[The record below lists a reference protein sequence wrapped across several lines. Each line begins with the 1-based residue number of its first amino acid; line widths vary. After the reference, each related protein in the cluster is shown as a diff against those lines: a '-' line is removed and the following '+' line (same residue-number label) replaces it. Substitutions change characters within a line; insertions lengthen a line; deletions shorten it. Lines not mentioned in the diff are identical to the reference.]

1 MTHDAFVNLLSNV
14 VAAVIFSAI
23 GVVLF
28 IIAFMIFDK
37 ITPGSLWKELIE
49 DQNTALGV
57 LMGAV
62 AIALAIIIAASV
74 H

>member
-1 MTHDAFVNLLSNV
+1 MTHDAFANLLSNV
-14 VAAVIFSAI
+14 LAAIIFSAI

-62 AIALAIIIAASV
+62 AIALAIIIAAAV

>member
-1 MTHDAFVNLLSNV
+1 MTDVYSSMMQNA
-14 VAAVIFSAI
+14 VAAIIFAII
-23 GVVLF
+23 GVLLF
-28 IIAFMIFDK
+28 ILAFMLFDK
-37 ITPGSLWKELIE
+37 LTPGSLWKELIE

-62 AIALAIIIAASV
+62 AIALAIIIAAAV

>member
-1 MTHDAFVNLLSNV
+1 MTDVYSSMVQNA
-14 VAAVIFSAI
+14 VAAVLFAII

-28 IIAFMIFDK
+28 VAAFMVFDK
-37 ITPGSLWKELIE
+37 LTPGSLWKELIE
-49 DQNTALGV
+49 DQNTAIGV

-62 AIALAIIIAASV
+62 AIALAIIIAAAV

>member
-28 IIAFMIFDK
+28 IIAFWIFDK

-62 AIALAIIIAASV
+62 AIALSIIIAAAV

>member
-1 MTHDAFVNLLSNV
+1 MTDVYSSMLHNA
-14 VAAVIFSAI
+14 VAAVLFAII

-28 IIAFMIFDK
+28 IVAFMVFDK
-37 ITPGSLWKELIE
+37 LTPGSLWKELIE
-49 DQNTALGV
+49 DQNTAIGV

-62 AIALAIIIAASV
+62 AIALAIIIAAAV

>member
-1 MTHDAFVNLLSNV
+1 MIPDVYSSMLHNAL
-14 VAAVIFSAI
+14 AAIIFAII

-28 IIAFMIFDK
+28 VLAFILFDK
-37 ITPGSLWKELIE
+37 LTPGSLWKELIE

-62 AIALAIIIAASV
+62 AIALAIIIAAAV

>member
-1 MTHDAFVNLLSNV
+1 MTHEAFANMVSNII
-14 VAAVIFSAI
+14 AAAIFSAI
-23 GVVLF
+23 GIVLF
-28 IIAFMIFDK
+28 VVAFVVFDK

-49 DQNTALGV
+49 DRNVALGN

>member
-1 MTHDAFVNLLSNV
+1 MTHDAFVNLMSNV

-28 IIAFMIFDK
+28 VIAFLVFDK